1 MVTNDTKAKI
11 KEMLIRRL
19 RLNMPPE
26 EIKDDDPLFG
36 PDGGLDLDSIDAL
49 ELVVA
54 LQKEFGVVIADKSA
68 AEKILVSV
76 TTIADFVDGQ

>member
-54 LQKEFGVVIADKSA
+54 LQKEFGAVIADKSA